1 MVVSTRRFLRVGIPL
16 IAAVAFTGLVLG
28 LGGLRVSH
36 AQTRTRIESSHEISR
51 QVTVCAIIAT
61 PGAKTVDSKL
71 SEIQGQL
78 NRLLPNHGF
87 KLRDAQSGRVVSGDT
102 VDCDLGN
109 GYTAET
115 TLVEPVDENGKVKLR
130 CELFL
135 DKSLQFSATVKAP
148 LNQLF
153 FCERP
158 FLDDGTKLLIGVGV
172 R

>member
-1 MVVSTRRFLRVGIPL
+1 MVVSRRRILRIGVL
-16 IAAVAFTGLVLG
+16 LATAVAFSGLAVG
-28 LGGLRVSH
+28 LGGLRVSY
-36 AQTRTRIESSHEISR
+36 AQTKTESSHEVPR

-61 PGAKTVDSKL
+61 PGNKSVDSKL
-71 SEIQGQL
+71 TEIQGQL

-87 KLRDAQSGRVVSGDT
+87 KLRDAQSGRVVSGES

-109 GYTAET
+109 GYTVET
-115 TLVEPVDENGKVKLR
+115 SLVHSVDENGKVKVR

-158 FLDDGTKLLIGVGV
+158 FLDDGSKLLIGVGV

>member
-1 MVVSTRRFLRVGIPL
+1 MAVFRRRILRIGIPVM
-16 IAAVAFTGLVLG
+16 AAVVFVGLALG

-36 AQTRTRIESSHEISR
+36 AQTKVDSTHEAPR

-61 PGAKTVDSKL
+61 PGAKAVDSKL
-71 SEIQGQL
+71 SDIQGQL

-87 KLRDAQSGRVVSGDT
+87 KLRDAQSGRVVSGDS
-102 VDCDLGN
+102 VDCDLGH
-109 GYTAET
+109 GYTVET
-115 TLVEPVDENGKVKLR
+115 SLVQSVNENGKVKLR

-135 DKSLQFSATVKAP
+135 DKALQFSVTIKAP

>member
-1 MVVSTRRFLRVGIPL
+1 MEFSSRRTLRIGIPL
-16 IAAVAFTGLVLG
+16 VAALGFVGLALG
-28 LGGLRVSH
+28 LGGLRVTQ
-36 AQTRTRIESSHEISR
+36 AQTRSKSDPSHEVSR

-71 SEIQGQL
+71 AEIQGQL

-87 KLRDAQSGRVVSGDT
+87 KLRDAQSGRVVSGES
-102 VDCDLGN
+102 VECDLGN

-115 TLVEPVDENGKVKLR
+115 SLVQPVDENGKVKLR